1 EYKELVELLG
11 FDPAKITRAQVE
23 EAYELANLIWNDI
36 ETRNI
41 LKQFALDYAKAQH
54 HTEWTEMAGGLAF
67 EVILTIIL
75 AAITGGAGGVAV
87 VAKNALL
94 LGRLEK
100 AGQSLLT
107 IGKKLKSLKIR
118 ESRKVIKTDSA
129 PTASGPAPKSKYDK
143 ADETQHNA
151 GAKPATQPQPQAAPA
166 QKPAEGKG
174 EIKHVEP
181 AKVTPESPAGS
192 PVASACTTEGCPISM
207 VSGEELLP
215 LVDGRLPGP
224 LPFEWKR
231 TYRSA
236 HSRDVG
242 LGHGWTH
249 AGCEYIEE
257 QAAQL
262 IYWDDEGRMIS
273 MPRPDIGQTT
283 HLINEQLR
291 INQIAD
297 GIYRLIK
304 KQEPIKEFTR
314 TGDANRARLQ
324 RILHPTAAFV
334 LQFEYENNQL
344 SAINS
349 NWGRGISFERN
360 LQGRINKVYL
370 RRLNTPEQKLL
381 AEYDYSET
389 GDLIAQR
396 NVLGVG
402 ERYEYKN
409 HLFTRRILA
418 TGFSYYYQWDGED
431 NTARCLRNWG
441 DDGIYN
447 YRFSWQPQF
456 NQSSATDSNGYTNHY
471 TYNEFGQ
478 IIKKI
483 DKEGGVHSWDYRDG
497 LCVRYTDPEGN
508 CTYYN
513 YNEARDLISVTD
525 PLNHSNSIEYTDG
538 LISRSQ
544 DKNGAQWSYQH
555 NTIGQLIAVTD
566 PTGQTTHLTYNA
578 QGLLVEERQG
588 NSRVRRY
595 EWSDEAELIRVQH
608 AQGHSQSFKYNG
620 FGQLIQIDV
629 WARSRAHIG
638 TTRYQYNDAGQL
650 TQIIYDNGEKANY
663 SYNANGLVH
672 IIKDR
677 QGRITRFD
685 YDGLSQVVRKTDPE
699 GFTLEYQYDK
709 ERNLTALI
717 NQNGERY
724 AFAYDGNER
733 LISETGFDGRQQTYQ
748 YNKAGHLISSTDGD
762 NIVVNYRRDALGRML
777 AKSYRLA
784 NQDTAM
790 EISRYR
796 YNAAG
801 QLVETYNQNQ
811 YLEFSYDTFGR
822 LIREEQ
828 TLIDEQNRLIKNSR
842 KVVEFARNQQ
852 GALTELRLPGD
863 QLVNYAYDQFEQLE
877 SVGFNEKEITRIER
891 DELGR
896 EISRQQ
902 GQVLSAFEYDPMGRL
917 IKQRAQHKANQ
928 TDIIDRRY
936 EYDNAGNLSQVSD
949 GAWQI
954 KYVYDQLNRL
964 KETQG
969 DLAETFVFDPASNL
983 LGPDKNAQIKG
994 NRLLMQ
1000 ADRKFTYDARGNLIH
1015 EQRGKGG
1022 VIQTAYRYNLANQ
1035 LIEVN
1040 KNNQR
1045 IQFAYD
1051 PLGRRIYKQD
1061 DFGRT
1066 DFIWAG
1072 DQLAQEIRGGNV
1084 KTYIFEPESF
1094 KPLAVAQND
1103 AVYHYH
1109 LDHLGTPKELTN
1121 EQGKIVWKA
1130 RCKTYGS
1137 LALKEVDEVE
1147 NNLRFQGQYYD
1158 LETGLHYNRHRYY
1171 DPSIGQFISQDP
1183 IGLLGGVNNYQ
1194 YAPNPTGWVDPLGLS
1209 CKEIPENYD
1218 FLSGKFIDPIDAA
1231 QLNHNLGVDIEELLK
1246 SESNNFFLKDK
1257 NLIKNAK
1264 ANYPNSPLSS
1274 HIEYHEYLAIMA
1286 YTDDFYKGINSALR
1300 SGTPGKWEGLA
1311 SSANSGLN
1319 KLGQRPEFAAEGF
1332 MTRGMTLDNDMIHKL
1347 FPDGGEFSDK
1357 AFISSS
1363 HDGTKSFPGN
1373 VKLTMETITPQ
1384 AKIGGISVYGDTE
1397 AEVLFKTDTKFDVVS
1412 KTQMPDGSWQI
1423 HIKEKAK

>member
-1 EYKELVELLG
+1 
-11 FDPAKITRAQVE
+11 
-23 EAYELANLIWNDI
+23 
-36 ETRNI
+36 
-41 LKQFALDYAKAQH
+41 
-54 HTEWTEMAGGLAF
+54 
-67 EVILTIIL
+67 
-75 AAITGGAGGVAV
+75 
-87 VAKNALL
+87 
-94 LGRLEK
+94 
-100 AGQSLLT
+100 
-107 IGKKLKSLKIR
+107 
-118 ESRKVIKTDSA
+118 
-129 PTASGPAPKSKYDK
+129 
-143 ADETQHNA
+143 
-151 GAKPATQPQPQAAPA
+151 
-166 QKPAEGKG
+166 
-174 EIKHVEP
+174 
-181 AKVTPESPAGS
+181 
-192 PVASACTTEGCPISM
+192 
-207 VSGEELLP
+207 
-215 LVDGRLPGP
+215 
-224 LPFEWKR
+224 
-231 TYRSA
+231 
-236 HSRDVG
+236 
-242 LGHGWTH
+242 
-249 AGCEYIEE
+249 
-257 QAAQL
+257 
-262 IYWDDEGRMIS
+262 
-273 MPRPDIGQTT
+273 
-283 HLINEQLR
+283 
-291 INQIAD
+291 
-297 GIYRLIK
+297 
-304 KQEPIKEFTR
+304 
-314 TGDANRARLQ
+314 
-324 RILHPTAAFV
+324 
-334 LQFEYENNQL
+334 
-344 SAINS
+344 
-349 NWGRGISFERN
+349 GRGISFERN